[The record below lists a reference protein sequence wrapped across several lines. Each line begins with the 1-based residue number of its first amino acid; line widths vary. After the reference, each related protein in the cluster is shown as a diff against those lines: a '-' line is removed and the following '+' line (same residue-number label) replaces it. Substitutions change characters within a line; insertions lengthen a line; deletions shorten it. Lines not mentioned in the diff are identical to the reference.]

1 MNISTLFL
9 CFGVCKRY
17 GDFWGQSGWRGSGDT
32 QREGRR
38 GAGWEGGKALPARP
52 LRERQRE
59 GGVDTKEVENL
70 GTGEEAASQVA
81 ADKERVSGRERRVR
95 GEPRPTAGESR

>member
-32 QREGRR
+32 QREGGR
-38 GAGWEGGKALPARP
+38 WGGKALPARP

-59 GGVDTKEVENL
+59 GGVDTKEGENL

-81 ADKERVSGRERRVR
+81 ADKERVSERERRVR
-95 GEPRPTAGESR
+95 GEPRPAAGESR